1 MRKHPLLA
9 LFTTTI
15 TLTTTVA
22 AGHAFASSDT
32 TATPVLPAV
41 AAGSTAAPIPSPR
54 TASIASPSARGA
66 LVRETPLRRHAS
78 ARRRPA
84 AVATAVAA
92 VRGFV
97 RSDISAAG
105 PLALDL
111 VLGSR
116 ASRDLVTSSARRHAD
131 PMVQVLVSADLH
143 VRSTRATAVAVPAGG
158 PWLALRTCES
168 GNNYAAD
175 TGNGYYGA
183 YQFAPS
189 TWWWIGYAG
198 MPDDASPAL
207 QDQAAQRLESRV
219 GWSAWPVCSVVL
231 GLR

>member
-15 TLTTTVA
+15 TLTTTGA
-22 AGHAFASSDT
+22 AGHAFASSDRV
-32 TATPVLPAV
+32 ATPVLPA
-41 AAGSTAAPIPSPR
+41 AAARSTAVPISSP
-54 TASIASPSARGA
+54 TTVAFASPSARDA
-66 LVRETPLRRHAS
+66 LVRAAPLRRHSS

-116 ASRDLVTSSARRHAD
+116 ASRDLVTRSARRHAD
-131 PMVQVLVSADLH
+131 PMVRVLVSAELH
-143 VRSTRATAVAVPAGG
+143 ASSTRATAVSVPAGG

-168 GNNYAAD
+168 GNNYTAD